1 MRITDLLKQD
11 TAILDLQAQGK
22 EAVIDELIAKLNE
35 AGRLADPQAF
45 REAIM
50 LRESHSTTGLG
61 DGVAIP
67 RSADPIRVLTS
78 CILGSAIACGHAM
91 AFGIT
96 LPASHGGIF
105 VIALLNKPLL
115 YLLAILIG
123 SVLSA
128 FTLGVWKKKIA

>member
-22 EAVIDELIAKLNE
+22 EGVIDELIAKLNE

-67 RSADPIRVLTS
+67 RCS
-78 CILGSAIACGHAM
+78 
-91 AFGIT
+91 
-96 LPASHGGIF
+96 
-105 VIALLNKPLL
+105 
-115 YLLAILIG
+115 
-123 SVLSA
+123 
-128 FTLGVWKKKIA
+128 

>member
-22 EAVIDELIAKLNE
+22 EAIIDELIAKLNE

-67 RSADPIRVLTS
+67 RCS
-78 CILGSAIACGHAM
+78 
-91 AFGIT
+91 
-96 LPASHGGIF
+96 
-105 VIALLNKPLL
+105 
-115 YLLAILIG
+115 
-123 SVLSA
+123 
-128 FTLGVWKKKIA
+128 

>member
-22 EAVIDELIAKLNE
+22 EAIIDELIAKLNE

-45 REAIM
+45 REAI
-50 LRESHSTTGLG
+50 
-61 DGVAIP
+61 
-67 RSADPIRVLTS
+67 
-78 CILGSAIACGHAM
+78 
-91 AFGIT
+91 T

-105 VIALLNKPLL
+105 VIALVNKPLL

-128 FTLGVWKKKIA
+128 FTLGAWKKKIA